1 MDVYLFINFKPDK
14 NFRFLQSSSVFSSVL
29 TESAKVLLSTSH
41 FLQVV
46 YLYWWL
52 LCHSL
57 TIQHS
62 IYTNQNNVSEDWLKM
77 IEEDKNELMTF
88 QYILYSKVKIDI
100 ILLVSFTRSLRSAT
114 LQGWTC
120 RPSRAPFFN
129 LSS

>member
-14 NFRFLQSSSVFSSVL
+14 NFQFLQSSSVFSSVL
-29 TESAKVLLSTSH
+29 TESTKVLLSTSH

-62 IYTNQNNVSEDWLKM
+62 IYTNQYNVSEDWLKM

-88 QYILYSKVKIDI
+88 KFILYSKVKIDI
-100 ILLVSFTRSLRSAT
+100 ILSVSFTNS
-114 LQGWTC
+114 
-120 RPSRAPFFN
+120 
-129 LSS
+129 